1 MRTTIPQLIHIMTTM
16 TIREEQHGYLIAVF
30 PVTQDVLVFPQ
41 TLLRWIS
48 PLLALSSVWSL
59 KHFCSVATL
68 NLFGPVPPL
77 SAGRSTASLQRSSHS
92 NPYMKTYAVIKALL
106 IPRGMHSCVMFEG
119 VWSRGE
125 WVEVWLNVCG
135 CIFEGVCVCVFAVVR
150 TVRAGLEI
158 WNHCDNGK

>member
-1 MRTTIPQLIHIMTTM
+1 MRMTMPQLIHIMTTM

-92 NPYMKTYAVIKALL
+92 NPYMKTYAVIKAML

-135 CIFEGVCVCVFAVVR
+135 CIFEGVCVCVCSCTYSTCR
-150 TVRAGLEI
+150 LRDLKSL
-158 WNHCDNGK
+158 W

>member
-77 SAGRSTASLQRSSHS
+77 SAGKSTASLQRSSHS

-119 VWSRGE
+119 VWSRGG
-125 WVEVWLNVCG
+125 WVEVWLSVLLYIWRC
-135 CIFEGVCVCVFAVVR
+135 VCVCLQLYVQYVQA
-150 TVRAGLEI
+150 
-158 WNHCDNGK
+158 